1 MRFISQVI
9 CLLAALAVGS
19 AFVRTPRPLRA
30 SSPLLRDS
38 QKEETVELSV
48 PVLRKLELTNANNVR
63 VKLDQLMG
71 PGKSVVVFLRH
82 LG

>member
-1 MRFISQVI
+1 MKFVFRIVS
-9 CLLAALAVGS
+9 LLATLGVGT
-19 AFVRTPRPLRA
+19 AFVHTSGSLSSWSSLLRA
-30 SSPLLRDS
+30 S
-38 QKEETVELSV
+38 QKEVPIQLSV
-48 PVLRKLELTNANNVR
+48 PVLRQLELTNAKNVK